1 MFKSI
6 ENIQSVCEKHAY
18 IADKGL
24 ATTLYLAHH
33 LKKPIFLEG
42 EPGVGKTE
50 VAKVLADSTGAKTH
64 PTAVL

>member
-1 MFKSI
+1 MFKMPVRNTRISQI
-6 ENIQSVCEKHAY
+6 
-18 IADKGL
+18 KGL

-50 VAKVLADSTGAKTH
+50 VAKVLADATGAKAH
-64 PTAVL
+64 PVTVL